1 MSVICNGLMDNEL
14 SYVSRLSEM
23 AGRLFRK
30 LKIRCLSDKDVY
42 ASVQGLGAR

>member
-1 MSVICNGLMDNEL
+1 MSVICNGLMDNKL
-14 SYVSRLSEM
+14 PCVSRLSEM

-42 ASVQGLGAR
+42 ASAQGLVPR